1 MRIYGFFRG
10 FPGLGRVVSGISIL
24 SMLKDMGHEI
34 KAYSYLQGVQALKE
48 HSIDFLLEKQPTK
61 NQVMAIGINPICE
74 VAGEIISKICR
85 DKPDMVIVDGEP
97 LFISTLAMVYPRR
110 KIISLLNPADL
121 YNPAL
126 PVSTI
131 KFYHS
136 HYLAAGS
143 AIVHGVDRD
152 SIVLPDE
159 DHKCEILR
167 TNTIL
172 RRDII
177 DAKLSE
183 GKEIVSILGGGSSN
197 SSDNFWDSTI
207 TMGKQV
213 IDAAK
218 YLHSE
223 QFVIYCND
231 SRVEAKLSE
240 YMNSDNVR
248 IVSEYTLPHVM
259 YSTAK
264 IVISR
269 AGRNTISEILYL
281 KLPAI
286 LMSSCGD
293 FRSSEQEK
301 NIDQACAFRGGRF
314 LKLENREDGKALVEK
329 IKTAIAAADN
339 GLLFVPGNKD
349 AIDFVLNKAEN

>member
-1 MRIYGFFRG
+1 MKIYGFFRG
-10 FPGLGRVVSGISIL
+10 FPGLGRVMSGISIL

-48 HSIDFLLEKQPTK
+48 HGIDFLLEKQPPK
-61 NQVMAIGINPICE
+61 HQVMAIGINPICE
-74 VAGEIISKICR
+74 VAGEIISKICL

-97 LFISTLAMVYPRR
+97 LFICTLAMVYPRR
-110 KIISLLNPADL
+110 RIISLLNPADL

-143 AIVHGVDRD
+143 AIVHGVDKD

-159 DHKCEILR
+159 DYKCEILK

-172 RRDII
+172 RHDVI
-177 DAKLSE
+177 DTEIFE

-207 TMGKQV
+207 TMGKQ
-213 IDAAK
+213 IMEAAK
-218 YLHSE
+218 YLDSE
-223 QFVIYCND
+223 KFVIYCND
-231 SRVEAKLSE
+231 SRVADKLSE
-240 YMNSDNVR
+240 YKNSNNVR
-248 IVSEYTLPHVM
+248 IISKYTLPHEI

-264 IVISR
+264 VVICR
-269 AGRNTISEILYL
+269 AGRNTISEILFL
-281 KLPAI
+281 NLPAI

-301 NIDQACAFRGGRF
+301 NIDQACSFRGGRL
-314 LKLENREDGKALVEK
+314 LKLENMEGGKGLVEK
-329 IKTAIAAADN
+329 IRKAISADDK
-339 GLLFVPGNKD
+339 GFVFVPGNKD
-349 AIDFVLNKAEN
+349 AIEFIINKAES